1 MAEFYGVIV
10 RNRWERRIA
19 RTIEVRAT
27 YFHLSEIVR
36 ALVPTVAVVVRA
48 KDGSVR
54 TRRYP
59 AMPGYVLVDMDPTP
73 EAVRVVCSTAGVLGF
88 AGAVSLPG
96 ERRKG
101 WEKRALVPIPREQ
114 VEVLLEHGAGMSAVA
129 PSVPKAGDRVRLRSG
144 PLAGQVGVV
153 TEFVGHGRA
162 LVAVEVETGE
172 RPLPV
177 EVDVELLEV
186 LEEAVV

>member
-1 MAEFYGVIV
+1 MAEFYGVVV
-10 RNRWERRIA
+10 RGNWERRVV
-19 RTIEVRAT
+19 RTIKVRAN
-27 YFHLSEIVR
+27 YFHLPEIVR
-36 ALVPTVAVVVRA
+36 VVVPTVPVAVRA
-48 KDGSVR
+48 KDGSVG

-59 AMPGYVLVDMDPTP
+59 AMPGYVLVEMDATP
-73 EAVRVVCSTAGVLGF
+73 EAVRVVRSTAGVLGF

-101 WEKRALVPIPREQ
+101 WEKRPLVPIPREQ
-114 VEVLLEHGAGMSAVA
+114 VEALLERHAGMSPAA
-129 PSVPKAGDRVRLRSG
+129 PPAPKAGSGVRVRSG

-153 TEFVGHGRA
+153 AELTGHGRA
-162 LVAVEVETGE
+162 LVAVETGE

>member
-10 RNRWERRIA
+10 RGKWERRIA

-27 YFHLSEIVR
+27 YFHLPEIVR
-36 ALVPTVAVVVRA
+36 AVVPTVPVPVRA

-54 TRRYP
+54 TRCYP
-59 AMPGYVLVDMDPTP
+59 AMPGYVLVEMDPTP
-73 EAVRVVCSTAGVLGF
+73 EAVRVVRSTPGVLGY

-101 WEKRALVPIPREQ
+101 WEKRPLVPIPREQ
-114 VEVLLEHGAGMSAVA
+114 VEILLEHGAGLSAPR

-162 LVAVEVETGE
+162 LVAVETGE

-177 EVDVELLEV
+177 EVEVELLEV